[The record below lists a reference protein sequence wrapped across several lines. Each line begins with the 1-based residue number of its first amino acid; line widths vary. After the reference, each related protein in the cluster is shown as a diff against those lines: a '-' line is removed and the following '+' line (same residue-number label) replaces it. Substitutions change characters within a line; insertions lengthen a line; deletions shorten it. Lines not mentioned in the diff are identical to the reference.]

1 MLPYQQAL
9 SKTRSRRLQGQEYV
23 TEFKGREGTAVEGI
37 RAAGVITES
46 VPMSELMA
54 LKPLTAPVGI
64 ETILGF
70 DSRDGYLF
78 GRTYQV
84 ILVVPV
90 YLPCYEAQET
100 LRLHQ

>member
-1 MLPYQQAL
+1 MNPQA
-9 SKTRSRRLQGQEYV
+9 
-23 TEFKGREGTAVEGI
+23 FKGREGTAVEGI